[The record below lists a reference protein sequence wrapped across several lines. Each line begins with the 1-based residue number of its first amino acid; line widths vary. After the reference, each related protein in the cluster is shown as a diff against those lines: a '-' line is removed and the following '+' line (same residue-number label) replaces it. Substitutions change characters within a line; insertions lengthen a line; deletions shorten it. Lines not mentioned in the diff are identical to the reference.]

1 MDAGYF
7 CTEWHQNQP
16 GEAEAQA
23 EEFQRFIVSDYDQG
37 FPAGP
42 T

>member
-1 MDAGYF
+1 MQDILVQSGIKM
-7 CTEWHQNQP
+7 P
-16 GEAEAQA
+16 KRKAEAQA